1 MPIYRPFGLK
11 MGKNTDFSTKNKNLK
26 TKAVAKKPKG

>member
-1 MPIYRPFGLK
+1 MLIYRPFGLK
-11 MGKNTDFSTKNKNLK
+11 MGKNTGFTMKNKNLK